1 MAKVN
6 FTDCTGVLHVIEVEN
21 GWSLMEAAI
30 DNDVFGITA
39 DCGGACSCATCHA
52 YIDESWLEKLPEVG
66 CENYYGFGEKGGPL
80 DKKGETISFW
90 NTDSFSYNTDD
101 SKYQQKNKSSGD
113 KLKLENWMTPTDG
126 L

>member
-1 MAKVN
+1 MATVN

-66 CENYYGFGEKGGPL
+66 DLEDCML
-80 DKKGETISFW
+80 DHAERKDNSRLTCQIFMSDELDGIELEA
-90 NTDSFSYNTDD
+90 TDND
-101 SKYQQKNKSSGD
+101 
-113 KLKLENWMTPTDG
+113 
-126 L
+126 